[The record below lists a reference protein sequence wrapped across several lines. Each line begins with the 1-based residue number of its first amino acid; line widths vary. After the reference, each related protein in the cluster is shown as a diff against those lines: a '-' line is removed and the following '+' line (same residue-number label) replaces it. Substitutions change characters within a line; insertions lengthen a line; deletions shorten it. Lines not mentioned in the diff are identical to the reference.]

1 MYNADNYKTTRDH
14 SMTTKTK
21 LIIVLLALPLMINA
35 QNLILDGNSIQMD
48 TNSTVSI
55 DSTTGDITI
64 TSQTGDL
71 TCSSN
76 SIAPILSSLTSN
88 PTSVLSGGTS
98 TISWT
103 LSGSASTCTKSGD
116 WSGTIT
122 GGDVT
127 DGTHTFDV
135 TNITANSTYGLQCSN
150 NIGSSSL
157 LTTTVTLSSSANCV
171 TQPPLSTLSEDFT
184 IISQTFGGPTVYD
197 GTYKDFQQIQNPIDW
212 PGNFGDS
219 INLSLSQNEYLSAS
233 FITNSNSDQ
242 GTFQLA
248 TPGNAQGPGS
258 QGTIVISECPGDFT
272 THINQA
278 TCLRQVGTSGSF
290 RWATDPAA
298 GSNYCK
304 LEKNT
309 LYYLNI
315 VHSLTPE
322 NGYVTSSCSSSTYC
336 GILAVQVKNN

>member
-1 MYNADNYKTTRDH
+1 MMSK
-14 SMTTKTK
+14 KQ
-21 LIIVLLALPLMINA
+21 LITVLLALPLIINA

-48 TNSTVSI
+48 PNSTVSI
-55 DSTTGDITI
+55 DSITGDITI

-76 SIAPILSSLTSN
+76 SIAPILSNLNSS

-103 LSGSASTCTKSGD
+103 LSGAASSCVKTGD
-116 WSGTIT
+116 WSGTFT
-122 GGDVT
+122 GADVT

-135 TNITANSTYGLQCSN
+135 TNITTNSTYGLQCSN

-157 LTTTVTLSSSANCV
+157 LTTTVTISSSANCV
-171 TQPPLSTLSEDFT
+171 GQPPLSTLAEDVT
-184 IISQTFGGPTVYD
+184 IIAHNFSPPTLYD
-197 GTYKDFQQIQNPIDW
+197 GTYKDFQQVPNPIDW

-219 INLSLSQNEYLSAS
+219 ISLSLTKNEYLSAS
-233 FITNSNSDQ
+233 FITNNDNDQ
-242 GTFQLA
+242 ATFQFA
-248 TPGNAQGPGS
+248 TPGNTQGPAS
-258 QGTIVISECPGDFT
+258 AGTIVISECPGDFT
-272 THINQA
+272 THINQVR
-278 TCLRQVGTSGSF
+278 CLKEVGPSGSF
-290 RWATDPAA
+290 KWATDPAA
-298 GSNYCK
+298 DSTYCK

-315 VHSLTPE
+315 VHSLTEE
-322 NGYVTSSCSSSTYC
+322 NGYVTSSCTGAESYC